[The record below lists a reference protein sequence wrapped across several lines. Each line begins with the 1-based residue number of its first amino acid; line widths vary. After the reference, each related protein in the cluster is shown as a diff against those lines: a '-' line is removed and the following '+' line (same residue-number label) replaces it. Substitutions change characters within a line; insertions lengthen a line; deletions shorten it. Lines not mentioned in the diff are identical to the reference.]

1 MSVDLEKVSLADIT
15 IVIVE
20 DDPNSYRATMSLLK
34 MAGAQEVHAC
44 TSVDSAMALAEKL
57 PKVDLFLVDIYM
69 PGETGFD
76 LLKRIRAHPG
86 LKNSKVV
93 ALTASVMFA
102 DIRRIKAAGFDS
114 FIGKPTRPG
123 RFPDQ
128 IRAILAGE
136 ELWEWR

>member
-1 MSVDLEKVSLADIT
+1 MSVNLEDVT

-20 DDPNSYRATMSLLK
+20 DDPNSAWATMSLLK
-34 MAGAQEVHAC
+34 MAGVQSVHTC
-44 TSVDSAMALAEKL
+44 TSGDSAMALVKTL

-76 LLKRIRAHPG
+76 LLKRIREQPQ
-86 LKNSKVV
+86 LSDSKIV

-102 DIRRIKAAGFDS
+102 DIHRIKAAGFDS

-123 RFPDQ
+123 RFPEQ
-128 IRAILAGE
+128 IRAILDGE

>member
-1 MSVDLEKVSLADIT
+1 MSVDLKSVSLEDIT
-15 IVIVE
+15 ILIVE
-20 DDPNSYRATMSLLK
+20 DDPNSYRATMGLLK
-34 MAGAQEVHAC
+34 MAGAQSIHAC
-44 TSVDSAMALAEKL
+44 TNVTDAMALAEEL
-57 PKVDLFLVDIYM
+57 PQVDLFLVDIYM

-76 LLKRIRAHPG
+76 LLKLIRAHPR
-86 LKNSKVV
+86 LKDSKVV

-102 DIRRIKAAGFDS
+102 DIRRIKASGFDS

>member
-1 MSVDLEKVSLADIT
+1 MSIDLANIT

-34 MAGAQEVHAC
+34 MAGAEAVHAC
-44 TSVDSAMALAEKL
+44 TNVQSAMDLAEQL
-57 PKVDLFLVDIYM
+57 PQVDLFLVDIYM

-76 LLKRIRAHPG
+76 LLKLIRAHPR
-86 LKNSKVV
+86 LRHSKVV
-93 ALTASVMFA
+93 ALTASVMYA

-128 IRAILAGE
+128 IKAILAGE
-136 ELWEWR
+136 ALWEWR

>member
-1 MSVDLEKVSLADIT
+1 MSVDLESVNLADIT
-15 IVIVE
+15 ILIVE
-20 DDPNSYRATMSLLK
+20 DDPDSYRATMSLLK

-44 TSVDSAMALAEKL
+44 TNVDSALKLADEL
-57 PKVDLFLVDIYM
+57 PKIDLFLVDIYM

-76 LLKRIRAHPG
+76 LLKRIRTHSE
-86 LKNSKVV
+86 LKDSKVV

-128 IRAILAGE
+128 IRAILAGA

>member
-1 MSVDLEKVSLADIT
+1 MNINLENVNLADTT

-20 DDPNSYRATMSLLK
+20 DDPNSYRSTMSLLK
-34 MAGAQEVHAC
+34 MAGAEDVHAC
-44 TSVDSAMALAEKL
+44 TNVEDAMTLAKDL
-57 PKVDLFLVDIYM
+57 PKVDLFLADIYM
-69 PGETGFD
+69 RGETGFD
-76 LLKRIRAHPG
+76 LLKLIRANPN

-102 DIRRIKAAGFDS
+102 DIRRIRAAGFDS

>member
-1 MSVDLEKVSLADIT
+1 MSANKEDVNLAEVT
-15 IVIVE
+15 IVILE
-20 DDPNSYRATMSLLK
+20 DDPNSYQATMSLLG
-34 MAGAQEVHAC
+34 MAGAKDVHARM
-44 TSVDSAMALAEKL
+44 SVDEAMKLAEGL

-76 LLKRIRAHPG
+76 LLKRIRAHPR
-86 LKNSKVV
+86 LKDSKVV

-102 DIRRIKAAGFDS
+102 DIRRIKMAGFDS

-128 IRAILAGE
+128 IRTILAGE
-136 ELWEWR
+136 ALWEWR

>member
-1 MSVDLEKVSLADIT
+1 MSVNLADVT

-34 MAGAQEVHAC
+34 MAGAEDVHAC
-44 TSVDSAMALAEKL
+44 TNVESAMQLIEPL

-76 LLKRIRAHPG
+76 LLKRLRAHPRF
-86 LKNSKVV
+86 KDSKVV

-136 ELWEWR
+136 ALWEWR

>member
-1 MSVDLEKVSLADIT
+1 MSVDIENVNLADTT

-20 DDPNSYRATMSLLK
+20 DDPNSYRSTISLLK
-34 MAGAQEVHAC
+34 MAGAEDVHAC
-44 TSVDSAMALAEKL
+44 TNVDAAMKLAEEL
-57 PKVDLFLVDIYM
+57 PKVDLFLADIYL
-69 PGETGFD
+69 PGETGFE
-76 LLKRIRAHPG
+76 LLKLVRAKPG
-86 LKNSKVV
+86 LQETKVV

-102 DIRRIKAAGFDS
+102 DIRRIRAAGFDS

>member
-1 MSVDLEKVSLADIT
+1 MSVDLESVNLADIT
-15 IVIVE
+15 ILIVE

-34 MAGAQEVHAC
+34 MAGAHEVHAC
-44 TSVDSAMALAEKL
+44 TNVDSAMELADEL
-57 PKVDLFLVDIYM
+57 PKIDLFLVDIYM

-76 LLKRIRAHPG
+76 LLKRIRTHPQ
-86 LKNSKVV
+86 LKDSKVV

-102 DIRRIKAAGFDS
+102 DIRRIKAVGFDS

-128 IRAILAGE
+128 IRAILAGA

>member
-1 MSVDLEKVSLADIT
+1 MSVDTESINLAENT

-34 MAGAQEVHAC
+34 MAGAEDVHAC
-44 TSVDSAMALAEKL
+44 TNVNDAMTLAEEL

-76 LLKRIRAHPG
+76 LLKLIRAHPH
-86 LKNSKVV
+86 LQHSKVV

-102 DIRRIKAAGFDS
+102 DIRRIRAAGFDS

-128 IRAILAGE
+128 IRAILAGQ